1 MTTKRGCFPLSPL
14 LDEQLMWLLNWCALA
29 LATTLF
35 ISPWAFGFDGVPA
48 AAWTAWIDAP
58 AIAIVSF
65 AFSSAEQ
72 SKWATMIV
80 GIFTAV
86 SPWVLN
92 FSDIRTATAVHGTIG
107 LVITIIAA
115 AKFWVRVAD

>member
-1 MTTKRGCFPLSPL
+1 
-14 LDEQLMWLLNWCALA
+14 

-35 ISPWAFGFDGVPA
+35 ISPWAFGFAGVPA

>member
-1 MTTKRGCFPLSPL
+1 
-14 LDEQLMWLLNWCALA
+14 MWLLNWCALA

-35 ISPWAFGFDGVPA
+35 ISPWVFGFDGVPA

-65 AFSSAEQ
+65 AFSSAEH
-72 SKWATMIV
+72 SKWGTMIV
-80 GIFTAV
+80 GIFTTV

-92 FSDIRTATAVHGTIG
+92 FLDTRTATAVHGAIG
-107 LVITIIAA
+107 MVITIIAA
-115 AKFWVRVAD
+115 AKFWIRFAD